1 MRWEGATVRGC
12 EGARVRGARVR
23 GARVRRC
30 DGATVR
36 HVAQFAMLCCVRE
49 CRNDVA
55 AAHGTALLP
64 RFSSGRAPAA
74 SAGMAGAKHFR
85 ELACWQLAR
94 ELKLR
99 LYELSDS
106 DPVRKD
112 FRFRED
118 LRDVAASAPHNIAE
132 GFGRRT
138 NREFAHFLDIARG
151 SLMESQDHLQDAVDR
166 GYLAPREFTPLNT
179 LAKRACGAVA
189 GLQRHL
195 RRRKD

>member
-1 MRWEGATVRGC
+1 
-12 EGARVRGARVR
+12 
-23 GARVRRC
+23 
-30 DGATVR
+30 
-36 HVAQFAMLCCVRE
+36 
-49 CRNDVA
+49 
-55 AAHGTALLP
+55 
-64 RFSSGRAPAA
+64 
-74 SAGMAGAKHFR
+74 MAGAKHFC
-85 ELACWQLAR
+85 ELHCWQLAR

-106 DPVRKD
+106 GPVKRD
-112 FRFRED
+112 FRFREE

-151 SLMESQDHLQDAVDR
+151 SLMECQDHLQDAVDR
-166 GYLAPREFTPLNT
+166 RYLASEEFSALNA
-179 LAKRACGAVA
+179 LAKRAAGAVA